1 MALDWTNLST
11 DGPMGRSIHPD
22 QHAIA
27 FAPDD
32 PATLYIGNDGG
43 LFRSP
48 DRGLT
53 WQSLNNGLVISEV
66 EYLAQN
72 PGFGAMADRRDP
84 GQRHP
89 ALDRLRRLE
98 HVSDGDG
105 GDCAV
110 NQSDTRIVV
119 LARYRTILLVSFS
132 RADADSLQWCS
143 PRSRPAKPACSMRL

>member
-1 MALDWTNLST
+1 MEVGQAAYDWFLAVAPDDAGQIYCGAIDVHRGDVSGISGKVALGSTNLST
-11 DGPMGRSIHPD
+11 DGPLGRSIHPD

-72 PGFGAMADRRDP
+72 PDSARWLIAGDRR
-84 GQRHP
+84 QRHP
-89 ALDRLRRLE
+89 ALDRLRRL
-98 HVSDGDG
+98 G
-105 GDCAV
+105 
-110 NQSDTRIVV
+110 
-119 LARYRTILLVSFS
+119 
-132 RADADSLQWCS
+132 
-143 PRSRPAKPACSMRL
+143 PRLGRRRRGLRSS